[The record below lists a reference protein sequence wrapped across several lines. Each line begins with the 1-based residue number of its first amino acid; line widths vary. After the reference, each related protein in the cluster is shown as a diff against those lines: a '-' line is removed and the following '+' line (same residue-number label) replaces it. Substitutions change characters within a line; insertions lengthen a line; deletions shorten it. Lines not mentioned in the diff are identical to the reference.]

1 MRLFLAIKIED
12 AILQAL
18 AGGID
23 RLRETRAAVRWVGPE
38 GIHLTI
44 RFLGE
49 TDPDRVKGLVE
60 KISGVSSMLHPFPI
74 SVAGTG
80 AFPSPARPRV
90 IWAGVEEPSG
100 TLNRL
105 WALMEKAVTDLGWE
119 RERKGFSPHVT
130 LGRVKGPINLSRLSS
145 VIQTMKD
152 DDWGRQEVRTLAL
165 IRSRL
170 EGGGPRYEDIK
181 VFPLGRRSEP
191 AKPDR

>member
-18 AGGID
+18 GRGID

-49 TDPDRVKGLVE
+49 TEPDRVGGLVE
-60 KISGVSSMLHPFPI
+60 KIGGVSSVFHPFPI

-80 AFPSPARPRV
+80 SFPHPGRPRV

-100 TLNRL
+100 TLDRL
-105 WALMEKAVTDLGWE
+105 WALTEKAVTDLGWE
-119 RERKGFSPHVT
+119 RGKRRFSPHIT
-130 LGRVKGPINLSRLSS
+130 LGRVKGPINIARLSF
-145 VIQTMKD
+145 VLQTMKD
-152 DDWGRQEVRTLAL
+152 EDWGLQEVRSLVL
-165 IRSRL
+165 VRSRL
-170 EGGGPRYEDIK
+170 EGGGPRYEEIQ
-181 VFPLGRRSEP
+181 VFPLGRRNEFTKLDS
-191 AKPDR
+191 